1 MSAVEVKWKPLNGTK
16 VSRGENEMFKYQK
29 LKNTESVIYKRDEV
43 ELKLTAV
50 LQQWELIK
58 AWKLKQTLH
67 YSDENQLQQTN

>member
-1 MSAVEVKWKPLNGTK
+1 
-16 VSRGENEMFKYQK
+16 MFKYQK

-58 AWKLKQTLH
+58 A
-67 YSDENQLQQTN
+67 